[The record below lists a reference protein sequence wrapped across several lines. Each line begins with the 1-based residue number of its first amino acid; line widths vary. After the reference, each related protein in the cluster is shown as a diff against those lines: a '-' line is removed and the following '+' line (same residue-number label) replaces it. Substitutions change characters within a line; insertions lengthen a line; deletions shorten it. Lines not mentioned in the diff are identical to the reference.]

1 MDEQKVGRAPGVIS
15 SVTRVARPVRTP
27 VLDAA
32 PHRRWG
38 GTREV

>member
-27 VLDAA
+27 VLDAHHIA
-32 PHRRWG
+32 DEG
-38 GTREV
+38 AREK